1 MQMLEIAAIIILVV
15 GVVVAVLSARARRAG
30 SEDAPATRLFIGCVL
45 GVLGAVVILAPDL
58 DIVPDGWQAP
68 IEPILIGGV
77 TLLLLLGS
85 VYRMAR

>member
-1 MQMLEIAAIIILVV
+1 MQLLEIGAIVILVV
-15 GVVVAVLSARARRAG
+15 GIVVAVLSARARRAG
-30 SEDAPATRLFIGCVL
+30 SEDEPMTRLFIGCVL
-45 GVLGAVVILAPDL
+45 GVLGAVVILAPDI
-58 DIVPDGWQAP
+58 DIVPDSWQGP